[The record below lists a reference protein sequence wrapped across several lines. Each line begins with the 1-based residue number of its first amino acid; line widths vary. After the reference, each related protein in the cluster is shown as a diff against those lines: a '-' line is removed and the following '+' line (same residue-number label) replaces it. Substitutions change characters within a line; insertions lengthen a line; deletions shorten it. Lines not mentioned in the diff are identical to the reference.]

1 MAVQQEVGVGLG
13 VLEAPHPATKLVE
26 LGRPEAVGALD
37 DQRVAIGYIQ
47 AAFDDGRAHEHVVAA
62 RNEFGHCA
70 LESVRA
76 HLPVAHAKGGLG
88 KNVDGVAIVNF
99 LETVSMFE
107 GDKVKGVSD
116 ELLDL
121 IESKRFSKLL
131 LNLSNAHFVSSAMLA
146 HLVKLNRKMQEIK
159 GKIRLCCLRPVIQDA
174 FKVSNF
180 DKIFEI
186 FPDEAAALK
195 KF

>member
-1 MAVQQEVGVGLG
+1 MPEKELEGQESGRCAFVTCCRSTRRGVRSMGM
-13 VLEAPHPATKLVE
+13 T
-26 LGRPEAVGALD
+26 D
-37 DQRVAIGYIQ
+37 YQYITY
-47 AAFDDGRAHEHVVAA
+47 
-62 RNEFGHCA
+62 
-70 LESVRA
+70 
-76 HLPVAHAKGGLG
+76 
-88 KNVDGVAIVNF
+88 KNVDGVAVVNF

-107 GDKVKGVSD
+107 GDKVKGVSE

-121 IESKRFSKLL
+121 VESKRFTKVL

-146 HLVKLNRKMQEIK
+146 HLVKLHRKVQEVK

-186 FPDEAAALK
+186 FADEAAALK

>member
-1 MAVQQEVGVGLG
+1 MGLI
-13 VLEAPHPATKLVE
+13 
-26 LGRPEAVGALD
+26 D
-37 DQRVAIGYIQ
+37 YQYITY
-47 AAFDDGRAHEHVVAA
+47 
-62 RNEFGHCA
+62 
-70 LESVRA
+70 
-76 HLPVAHAKGGLG
+76 

-116 ELLDL
+116 ELIDL
-121 IESKRFSKLL
+121 IETKRFTKML

-146 HLVKLNRKMQEIK
+146 HLVKLNRKIQEVK
-159 GKIRLCCLRPVIQDA
+159 GKVRLCCLRPVIFDA

>member
-1 MAVQQEVGVGLG
+1 MAM
-13 VLEAPHPATKLVE
+13 
-26 LGRPEAVGALD
+26 LD
-37 DQRVAIGYIQ
+37 YQYITY
-47 AAFDDGRAHEHVVAA
+47 
-62 RNEFGHCA
+62 
-70 LESVRA
+70 
-76 HLPVAHAKGGLG
+76 
-88 KNVDGVAIVNF
+88 KNVDQVAVVNF

-116 ELLDL
+116 ELIDL
-121 IESKRFSKLL
+121 IESKRFTKLL

-146 HLVKLNRKMQEIK
+146 HLVKLHRKVQEAK
-159 GKIRLCCLRPVIQDA
+159 GKIRLCCLRPVILDA

-186 FPDEAAALK
+186 FPDEASALK

>member
-1 MAVQQEVGVGLG
+1 MGMTDYQYV
-13 VLEAPHPATKLVE
+13 T
-26 LGRPEAVGALD
+26 
-37 DQRVAIGYIQ
+37 Y
-47 AAFDDGRAHEHVVAA
+47 
-62 RNEFGHCA
+62 
-70 LESVRA
+70 
-76 HLPVAHAKGGLG
+76 
-88 KNVDGVAIVNF
+88 KNLDGVAVVNF

-116 ELLDL
+116 ELLDMV
-121 IESKRFSKLL
+121 ESRRFTKML

-146 HLVKLNRKMQEIK
+146 HLVKLHRKAQEVK
-159 GKIRLCCLRPVIQDA
+159 GKIRLCCLRPVIMDA

>member
-1 MAVQQEVGVGLG
+1 VKNCLVIGIIKEPHANELDPERGNGVITPDGWKARCFI
-13 VLEAPHPATKLVE
+13 VHRRRT
-26 LGRPEAVGALD
+26 RRGACAMGMTD
-37 DQRVAIGYIQ
+37 YQYITY
-47 AAFDDGRAHEHVVAA
+47 
-62 RNEFGHCA
+62 
-70 LESVRA
+70 
-76 HLPVAHAKGGLG
+76 
-88 KNVDGVAIVNF
+88 KNVDGIAVVNF

-116 ELLDL
+116 ELLDMV
-121 IESKRFSKLL
+121 ESKRFTKML

-146 HLVKLNRKMQEIK
+146 HLVKLNRKMQEVK

-174 FKVSNF
+174 FRVSNF
-180 DKIFEI
+180 DRIFEI